1 MALEGMMVRS
11 IAAAL
16 SAALLMSSTLAVGP
30 ARADTDRPK
39 ASVEA
44 AFVEEINRERTRR
57 GLSALRVSLQQQRKG
72 REHSQLMRDTGR
84 LHHPAS
90 LGSEIYPSDAWA
102 GVAENAGRS
111 RSVERGHAN
120 FMASDPHRRN
130 ILGDWTHVAVG
141 VAYDGNDIWITQR
154 FVRVRPGHV
163 LPMFRDMPSSSW
175 KRSAIQRAWLRELL
189 QGCGRDRVCADRRL
203 SRAQMATMVAR
214 AAGYGDRSALTVRF
228 DDVRVADTH
237 APGIGALV
245 ERGVTLGC
253 TAASFCPDAGV
264 SRAEAAS
271 LISRAR
277 RWTAEQQRYFRDV
290 PPEATHYGTVNRLAE
305 RGVTNGCARS
315 RYCPRDEVSRVEAAR
330 MLDRSF

>member
-1 MALEGMMVRS
+1 MMIRS

-16 SAALLMSSTLAVGP
+16 SAALLMSLTVSVGP
-30 ARADTDRPK
+30 ASADTDRPK
-39 ASVEA
+39 AAVEA
-44 AFVEEINRERTRR
+44 AFVDEINRERARR
-57 GLSALRVSLQQQRKG
+57 GLSTLRVSLQQQRKG
-72 REHSQLMRDTGR
+72 REHSQLMRDTGH

-90 LGSEIYPSDAWA
+90 LGGEIFPSDAWT

-111 RSVERGHAN
+111 RSVARGHAN

-130 ILGDWTHVAVG
+130 VLGDWTHVAVG

-154 FVRVRPGHV
+154 FIRVKPGRS
-163 LPMFRDMPSSSW
+163 LPMFRDMPSSGW
-175 KRSAIQRAWLRELL
+175 KQTAIQRAWRRELL
-189 QGCGRDRVCADRRL
+189 HGCGRDRVCADRRL
-203 SRAQMATMVAR
+203 SRAQMATLVAR

-228 DDVRVADTH
+228 TDVRTADTH
-237 APGIGALV
+237 APAIGALV
-245 ERGVTLGC
+245 ERGVALGC
-253 TAASFCPDAGV
+253 TATTFCPEAGV
-264 SRAEAAS
+264 SRAETAS

-277 RWTAEQQRYFRDV
+277 RWTHEQERYFRDV

-305 RGVTNGCARS
+305 RGVTNGCAPS